1 MWTHPLTLV
10 AAYLM
15 SMFSIGWC
23 WSFALLNWL

>member
-10 AAYLM
+10 AAYLTGTCG
-15 SMFSIGWC
+15 IGWF